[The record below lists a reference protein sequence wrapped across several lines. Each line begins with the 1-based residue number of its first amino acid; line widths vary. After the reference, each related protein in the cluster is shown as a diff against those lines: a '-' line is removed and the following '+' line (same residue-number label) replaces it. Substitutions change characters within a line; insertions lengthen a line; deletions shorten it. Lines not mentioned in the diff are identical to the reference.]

1 MSNATKSLILALL
14 WFMAAEAKGRDLFNF
29 KNPNAQRSWRT
40 VNDGVMGGRSV
51 GRFRITDNETLEF
64 FGNLSLEN
72 NGGFASVR
80 ARSTNF
86 QLESGDVIVARV
98 RGDGREYK
106 FNVYTQR
113 NLRGF
118 SYRQSFQ
125 TKRGEWIEVQFP
137 IDQFVATW
145 RGRVFPNEKFNYRQ
159 AMGLGF
165 LLGDK
170 QPGPF
175 KLEVDWIKVGSSNRS
190 TTSISVTCEG
200 TYSHHL
206 QGVCTDETSIYWCF
220 TTALVKTN
228 MQGKLLSKVAVA
240 NHHGDLCLQD
250 GKLYVAVNLG
260 KFNDPQ
266 GNADSWVYVYDA
278 DTLEEINRHETQEV
292 FHGAGGIGSRNDHFF
307 VVGGLPNDIEENY
320 IYEYDKNF
328 RFIKR
333 HVVTSGHTHLGIQ
346 TATLAHNRW
355 WFGCYGDPKILLV
368 TDTDFEMQG
377 RYPLDCSLG
386 IERLSRNRLLVGS
399 GQCNAE
405 GCTGHV
411 RSAVPHP
418 QLGFQESPS
427 R

>member
-1 MSNATKSLILALL
+1 MKLYLLATAVHALQL
-14 WFMAAEAKGRDLFNF
+14 PNVLKRGKAAPALEKMRFLTNEET
-29 KNPNAQRSWRT
+29 RT
-40 VNDGVMGGRSV
+40 VAQD
-51 GRFRITDNETLEF
+51 
-64 FGNLSLEN
+64 FG
-72 NGGFASVR
+72 
-80 ARSTNF
+80 TP
-86 QLESGDVIVARV
+86 
-98 RGDGREYK
+98 
-106 FNVYTQR
+106 T
-113 NLRGF
+113 
-118 SYRQSFQ
+118 
-125 TKRGEWIEVQFP
+125 
-137 IDQFVATW
+137 
-145 RGRVFPNEKFNYRQ
+145 
-159 AMGLGF
+159 
-165 LLGDK
+165 
-170 QPGPF
+170 
-175 KLEVDWIKVGSSNRS
+175 
-190 TTSISVTCEG
+190 
-200 TYSHHL
+200 
-206 QGVCTDETSIYWCF
+206 
-220 TTALVKTN
+220 
-228 MQGKLLSKVAVA
+228 
-240 NHHGDLCLQD
+240 
-250 GKLYVAVNLG
+250 
-260 KFNDPQ
+260 
-266 GNADSWVYVYDA
+266 YVYDA

-368 TDTDFEMQG
+368 TDIDFEMQG